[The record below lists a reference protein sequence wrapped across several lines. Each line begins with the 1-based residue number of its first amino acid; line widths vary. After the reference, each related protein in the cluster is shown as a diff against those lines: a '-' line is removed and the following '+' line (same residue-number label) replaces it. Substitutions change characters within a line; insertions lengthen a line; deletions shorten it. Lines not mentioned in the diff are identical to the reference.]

1 VKNKNIIV
9 VRNLIE
15 TLSIESLKNSEVV
28 ANLVRAFGIVQWG
41 PPV

>member
-28 ANLVRAFGIVQWG
+28 ANLVRALDNQER
-41 PPV
+41 